1 MSAATVVAEPLPLPP
16 EQPGSGAVVRADL
29 TREYAGGG
37 DGLWSAAFLRTLP
50 RHIDDVT
57 ADFGDDLYERM
68 LLDARIAAEVDNLKA
83 AVLEDGVVLAPAVA
97 DAAQEGYA
105 LAVTIADA
113 ATAMLADLDPA
124 LDDALW
130 DLAGAVATGNRVA
143 EQVYDYRP
151 LGTGSV
157 GLLLA
162 RLAPKPRRNYA
173 FVVDP
178 FNRLIG
184 LLARIPG
191 EAGYGT
197 TGPGAVLVAA
207 DAPPPNLLPRAKF
220 AVYTHRGSD
229 GDPRGTSILRPAYTP
244 WVLKQQML
252 AEHVKYLTQFA
263 SPSLI
268 AILSKLARDK
278 RLTDG
283 AGNFTGEVI
292 AAADAL
298 LTELLAFRNG
308 TALVVPPETEV
319 KELYSTGDGAAFL
332 RAFEM
337 YNRDITLAITG
348 QSLATTEGEHQAR
361 AAASV
366 HQDIL
371 ATRVKQLKLGLA
383 RMLRRDVLRQWVAL
397 NWGDAAAAALTPL
410 VSLGSVE
417 EEDVTPRMTAVAALD
432 RAGYLAPSQRPGI
445 DVMLGLPE
453 RTPEETARETERAS
467 QPPPAPAP
475 AAQPGQAN
483 PAPDPNAPAGQGDA
497 NV

>member
-1 MSAATVVAEPLPLPP
+1 MSAAPATVAEPLPLPP
-16 EQPGSGAVVRADL
+16 GESEAAAVVRADL
-29 TREYAGGG
+29 TREYAAGG
-37 DGLWSAAFLRTLP
+37 DGVWSAAFLRTLP

-57 ADFGDDLYERM
+57 ADFGDDLYDRM
-68 LLDARIAAEVDNLKA
+68 LLDARIAAEVDNLRA

-97 DAAQEGYA
+97 DAAEEGYA
-105 LAVTIADA
+105 LAATIADA

-130 DLAGAVATGNRVA
+130 DLAGAVALGNRVA
-143 EQVYDYRP
+143 EEVYAYGDVVGR
-151 LGTGSV
+151 T
-157 GLLLA
+157 GLLLT

-191 EAGYGT
+191 EASQSGL
-197 TGPGAVLVAA
+197 VVAA

-220 AVYTHRGSD
+220 AVYTHRGAD

-263 SPSLI
+263 SPSII
-268 AILSKLARDK
+268 AKLSKLARDK
-278 RLTDG
+278 RMKDD

-308 TALVVPPETEV
+308 TALVVPPETDV
-319 KELYSTGDGAAFL
+319 DQLYSQGDGAAFL

-348 QSLATTEGEHQAR
+348 QSLATTEGEHQSR

-371 ATRVKQLKLGLA
+371 ATRVKQLKLGIA
-383 RMLRRDVLRQWVAL
+383 RMLRRDVLRAWVAL
-397 NWGDAAAAALTPL
+397 NWGDRAAQSLTPL

-417 EEDVTPRMTAVAALD
+417 EEDVTPRMTAVAALE
-432 RAGYLAPSQRPGI
+432 RAGYLAPSQRPAI
-445 DVMLGLPE
+445 DVALGLPE
-453 RTPEETARETERAS
+453 RLPAETATETERAS
-467 QPPPAPAP
+467 QPPPATGAAP
-475 AAQPGQAN
+475 AADQPPSGQE
-483 PAPDPNAPAGQGDA
+483 DA
-497 NV
+497 DV

>member
-1 MSAATVVAEPLPLPP
+1 MMSAVKVAETIAD
-16 EQPGSGAVVRADL
+16 QQGSSSTISASL
-29 TREYAGGG
+29 TKEYAGGG
-37 DGLWSAAFLRTLP
+37 DGIWNSAFLRTLSH
-50 RHIDDVT
+50 HIDGVT
-57 ADFGDDLYERM
+57 ADFGDDLYDRM
-68 LLDARIAAEVDNLKA
+68 LLDPRIAAEIDNLKA
-83 AVLEDGVVLAPAVA
+83 AVLEDGVVLTPAVA
-97 DAAQEGYA
+97 DAAQDGYA

-113 ATAMLADLDPA
+113 TTAMLADLDPA

-151 LGTGSV
+151 LGTGV

-197 TGPGAVLVAA
+197 GAALVAA

-229 GDPRGTSILRPAYTP
+229 GDPRGASILRPAYTP

-278 RLTDG
+278 RVTDD
-283 AGNFTGEVI
+283 AGNFTGTVI

-397 NWGDAAAAALTPL
+397 NWGDAAAATLTPL
-410 VSLGSVE
+410 VNLGTVE
-417 EEDVTPRMTAVAALD
+417 EEDLSPRMLAIAALE
-432 RAGYLAPSQRPGI
+432 RAQWFAPSQKPAI
-445 DVMLGLPE
+445 DATLGFPE
-453 RTPEETARETERAS
+453 RDPSETAIEQERYAA
-467 QPPPAPAP
+467 PPPPP
-475 AAQPGQAN
+475 PSDPQQGPNGAN
-483 PAPDPNAPAGQGDA
+483 PDQGA
-497 NV
+497 A

>member
-1 MSAATVVAEPLPLPP
+1 MSAATVVAAPLPLPP
-16 EQPGSGAVVRADL
+16 EQPGSGAVVRAEL

-37 DGLWSAAFLRTLP
+37 DGLWNSAFLRTLP

-57 ADFGDDLYERM
+57 ADFGDDLYDRM
-68 LLDARIAAEVDNLKA
+68 LLDARIAAEIDNLRA

-97 DAAQEGYA
+97 DAAQDGYA
-105 LAVTIADA
+105 LAVAIADA

-130 DLAGAVATGNRVA
+130 DLAGAVALGNRVA
-143 EQVYDYRP
+143 EQVYDYGYVGP
-151 LGTGSV
+151 SSGVVKL
-157 GLLLA
+157 GLLLT

-268 AILSKLARDK
+268 GILSKLARDK

-383 RMLRRDVLRQWVAL
+383 RMLRRDVLRRWVAL
-397 NWGDAAAAALTPL
+397 NWGDAAAATLTPL

-467 QPPPAPAP
+467 QPPPP
-475 AAQPGQAN
+475 AAP
-483 PAPDPNAPAGQGDA
+483 PASDPSAPAGQGDA

>member
-16 EQPGSGAVVRADL
+16 GESGGAAVVRADL
-29 TREYAGGG
+29 IREYAGGG
-37 DGLWSAAFLRTLP
+37 DGVWSASFLRTLP

-83 AVLEDGVVLAPAVA
+83 AVLEDGVVLSPAIA
-97 DAAQEGYA
+97 DAAEDGYA

-124 LDDALW
+124 MDDALW
-130 DLAGAVATGNRVA
+130 DLAGAVALGNRVA
-143 EQVYDYRP
+143 EEIYAYGDVA
-151 LGTGSV
+151 GKT

-197 TGPGAVLVAA
+197 GAALVAA

-268 AILSKLARDK
+268 GILSKLARDK
-278 RLTDG
+278 RVTDG
-283 AGNFTGEVI
+283 AGNFTGTII

-298 LTELLAFRNG
+298 LAELLAFRNG

-383 RMLRRDVLRQWVAL
+383 RVLRRDVLAQFVRL
-397 NWGDAAAAALTPL
+397 NWGDDAAKHLTPL
-410 VSLGSVE
+410 VSLGTIE
-417 EEDVTPRMTAVAALD
+417 EEDVTPRMTAVAALE
-432 RAGYLAPSQRPGI
+432 RSGYLAPSQRPAI

-453 RTPEETARETERAS
+453 RTPEETAAETERAN
-467 QPPPAPAP
+467 QPPPPPAAPGAAP
-475 AAQPGQAN
+475 AANQP
-483 PAPDPNAPAGQGDA
+483 PSGQGDA